1 MSEKCYFRHRG
12 GQNGET
18 SQIDKHLSSMEPDEL
33 IDELADKWDAMD
45 DKDFDPELI
54 DAYLAAL
61 DKMDP
66 IASDFDAEASL
77 ADFHDKHAL
86 LLRQTAPAPKSSDTL
101 PRVGQHRHHQRTA
114 RLIAAVVAVTL
125 VCMIA
130 AQALGYDVFGI
141 IAHWTEETFHFTP
154 SEQTEPEQVDVDSF
168 DTTAYQSLQEALD
181 AYGITTA
188 VAPNWYPADFE
199 MSGIKITSASYEV
212 KFRAIYEAG
221 EKFIAVTVRQYG
233 SAGDAS
239 SEAFEKSDSTV
250 LKYESGGVTH
260 YLMSNNG
267 QLKAAWTDQNMVC
280 SISGDLSEDEL
291 KKMIDSIYER

>member
-1 MSEKCYFRHRG
+1 MSEKRCFRQAG
-12 GQNGET
+12 GQSGES

-66 IASDFDAEASL
+66 IASDFNAEASL
-77 ADFHDKHAL
+77 ADFHEKHAL

-101 PRVGQHRHHQRTA
+101 PRVGQHRYLRTA
-114 RLIAAVVAVTL
+114 RLIAAVVAATL
-125 VCMIA
+125 ICMIA

-141 IAHWTEETFHFTP
+141 IARWTEETFHFTP
-154 SEQTEPEQVDVDSF
+154 PGQAETEQVDVDSF

-181 AYGITTA
+181 AYGITA
-188 VAPNWYPADFE
+188 AIAPNWYPADFE
-199 MSGIKITSASYEV
+199 MSGMKTTSAPGEM
-212 KFRAIYEAG
+212 KFRAIYDAG
-221 EKFIAVTVRQYG
+221 EKFVAVTIWQYE
-233 SAGDAS
+233 SAEDAS

-267 QLKAAWTDQNMVC
+267 QMKAAWTDQNMVC